1 MTQDN
6 DDLERRA
13 MQALDTVFDQ
23 PSGEREAWARK
34 RYGDDEALLTRILSL
49 LSAESESMSSLRT
62 GGAQQILEDVF
73 HPERAGAYKITSLIG
88 RGGMGAV
95 YTGKRDAGDFDHDVA
110 IKVIRPGILS
120 ETLIERF
127 ETERQILAKLN
138 HTGIARLFDGGTL
151 PDGSP
156 YIVMEHVDGTPVTE
170 WIDQR
175 GLSLDDRLWLFGD
188 ICAAVE
194 YAHQNLI
201 IHRDITPS
209 NVMIDNSGAVKL
221 IDFGIAKPQ
230 AVEDSLAPVEPGSLA
245 SLSFTPGF
253 AAPERSRGA
262 PANTLSDIYSLGKLL
277 EAMLASTSIDAD
289 LEAIIARASAT
300 DPDARYPSVFALS
313 DDVRN
318 YRSGYPVDAREGG
331 GFYKLRKYLGRRRYV
346 VGFSTLA
353 VAALIG
359 TLAVTLI
366 QYQRAEAALVHANDR
381 FEQARGL
388 SRSMITDVYTAI
400 EQVPGTLEARENMA
414 GIVKTYVEELAA
426 DPNAPD
432 NVLMDIA
439 VQNTRLSDVYGGL
452 GIANLGDTETSWA
465 LLLEAEKALT
475 QLLDRNPNDLEAIDE
490 MAWVKRL
497 KSNQQLSYQ
506 LDVEGARQTN
516 QEGLAL
522 TERAM
527 TLPGWEETRIYF
539 RFWNARTDH
548 IKILTYENAT
558 EEAIEAAR
566 QYQRDLAASTYD
578 EEPQRRKSRLAY
590 FSRQEGEALADLE
603 RWEEA
608 IPPLRAAIASYGEI
622 LEVDPSRYYYQLQK
636 LTTIGP
642 LTLAEINTDR
652 GEDAM
657 SSAAE
662 GLALARDLLATDET
676 DAASRG
682 YVAAKLEMHARAQV
696 EFGDQATGIS
706 AIEEAITIRRQL
718 IEDFPDTPS
727 HKRDLAGTLLASGRV
742 YHAVGEGDR
751 ACKDLQESLTLL
763 QNLESSDTLTSF
775 EKQVWMPTIREL
787 QQTYGC
793 AAPT

>member
-13 MQALDTVFDQ
+13 MQALDTLFDQ
-23 PSGEREAWARK
+23 PSGEREAWARET
-34 RYGDDEALLTRILSL
+34 YSDDQELLTRVLRL
-49 LSAESESMSSLRT
+49 LAAESESVGSLRT
-62 GGAQQILEDVF
+62 GGAQQLLEDEF

-95 YTGKRDAGDFDHDVA
+95 YTGERDAGDFDHQVA

-156 YIVMEHVDGTPVTE
+156 YMVMEYVDGTPVTE
-170 WIDQR
+170 WIDQK
-175 GLSLDDRLWLFGD
+175 GLSLDDRLWIFSD

-194 YAHQNLI
+194 YAHQNLV

-209 NVMIDNSGAVKL
+209 NVLIDANGAVKL

-230 AVEDSLAPVEPGSLA
+230 AMEDSLAPVEPGSLA

-253 AAPERSRGA
+253 AAPERGRGA

-277 EAMLASTSIDAD
+277 EAMLDNAAKVAD
-289 LEAIIARASAT
+289 LKAIIERASSEN
-300 DPDARYPSVFALS
+300 PEHRYPSVSALS
-313 DDVRN
+313 EDVRN
-318 YRSGYPVDAREGG
+318 YRTGYPVEAREGG
-331 GFYKLRKYLGRRRYV
+331 GLYTLRKYLGRRRYV
-346 VGFSTLA
+346 VAFSALA
-353 VAALIG
+353 VAALVTALG
-359 TLAVTLI
+359 VTLI

-414 GIVKTYVEELAA
+414 GIVRAYVDELAA

-465 LLLEAEKALT
+465 LLLDAEKALS
-475 QLLDRNPNDLEAIDE
+475 QLLERNPDDLEAIDE

-506 LDVEGARQTN
+506 LDVEGARKTN

-522 TERAM
+522 AARAM
-527 TLPGWEETRIYF
+527 TLPGWEDTRIYF

-558 EEAIEAAR
+558 EAAVEAAR
-566 QYQRDLAASTYD
+566 LYQKELSESTYD
-578 EEPQRRKSRLAY
+578 EEPQRRNSRLAY

-608 IPPLRAAIASYGEI
+608 IPPLRAAIASYDQI

-657 SSAAE
+657 ASAAE

-682 YVAAKLEMHARAQV
+682 YVAAKLEMQARAQAK
-696 EFGDQATGIS
+696 FGDQIAGKA
-706 AIEEAITIRRQL
+706 AIEEAISLRRGL
-718 IEDFPDTPS
+718 IADFPDTPS
-727 HKRDLAGTLLASGRV
+727 HDRDLAGTLIASGRV
-742 YHAVGEGDR
+742 YQSAGETVR
-751 ACKDLQESLTLL
+751 ACQDLNESLAIL
-763 QNLESSDTLTSF
+763 QALAGSETLTTF
-775 EKQVWMPTIREL
+775 EQEVWMPTIRDL
-787 QQTYGC
+787 MQSYGC
-793 AAPT
+793 GAPS

>member
-23 PSGEREAWARK
+23 PSGEREAWARAQ
-34 RYGDDEALLTRILSL
+34 YADDPELLTRLLRL
-49 LSAESESMSSLRT
+49 LSATSESVGSLRT
-62 GGAQQILEDVF
+62 GGAQQVLEDEF

-95 YTGKRDAGDFDHDVA
+95 YTGKRDVGDFDHDVA

-209 NVMIDNSGAVKL
+209 NVMIDKNGAVKL

-230 AVEDSLAPVEPGSLA
+230 AMEDSSAPVQPGSLA

-277 EAMLASTSIDAD
+277 EAMLESTTTDAD
-289 LEAIIARASAT
+289 LEAIIARASST
-300 DPDARYPSVFALS
+300 DPDARYPSVSALS
-313 DDVRN
+313 EDVRN
-318 YRSGYPVDAREGG
+318 YRKGYPVEARNGG
-331 GFYKLRKYLGRRRYV
+331 GLYVLGKYLGRRRYV
-346 VGFSTLA
+346 VGFSALA
-353 VAALIG
+353 IAALVG
-359 TLAVTLI
+359 ALAVTLI

-465 LLLEAEKALT
+465 LLLEAENALD
-475 QLLDRNPNDLEAIDE
+475 QLLERNPDDLEAIDE
-490 MAWVKRL
+490 MGWVKRL

-506 LDVEGARQTN
+506 LDVEGARKTN
-516 QEGLAL
+516 QEGLSL
-522 TERAM
+522 TQRAM
-527 TLPGWEETRIYF
+527 TLPGWEDTRIYF

-558 EEAIEAAR
+558 EEAIETAR
-566 QYQRDLAASTYD
+566 QYQKDLSESTYD

-590 FSRQEGEALADLE
+590 FARQEGEALADLE

-608 IPPLRAAIASYGEI
+608 IPPLRAAIASYDDI
-622 LEVDPSRYYYQLQK
+622 LAVDPSRYYYQLQK

-642 LTLAEINTDR
+642 LTLSELNSGR

-657 SSAAE
+657 KSAAE
-662 GLALARDLLATDET
+662 GLALARDLLATDES

-682 YVAAKLEMHARAQV
+682 YVAATLEMHARAQAR
-696 EFGDQATGIS
+696 FGDPSVGTA
-706 AIEEAITIRRQL
+706 AIEEAIDIRRQL
-718 IEDFPDTPS
+718 INDFPDTPS
-727 HKRDLAGTLLASGRV
+727 HNRDLAGTLMASARV
-742 YHAVGEGDR
+742 FHETGETDR
-751 ACKDLQESLTLL
+751 ACSDLGDGLSIL
-763 QNLESSDTLTSF
+763 QNLEGSDTLTTF
-775 EKQVWMPTIREL
+775 EKEVWMPTIRDM
-787 QQTYGC
+787 QKTYGC
-793 AAPT
+793 AQPT